1 MVKKKKQQKRPTS
14 RRTMPGSDRSP
25 GPSQAEEGGARTP
38 RSGWVGPGR
47 AGPAPLCSAPLGTR
61 SHRSARAALTAGS
74 AGRAGDRVRRRAAT
88 RAIVAPRV
96 AIRQH
101 LTTMWRLLLA
111 RGGRRR
117 SDWPP
122 DGPAASARRLPER
135 AAPAESREG
144 PGGARSGRGCECVRA
159 CVSVKCARALLPEFD
174 FFSPLIRLKM

>member
-1 MVKKKKQQKRPTS
+1 
-14 RRTMPGSDRSP
+14 MPGSDRSP
-25 GPSQAEEGGARTP
+25 GPAQAADGGAGTRFP
-38 RSGWVGPGR
+38 RRVGPGR
-47 AGPAPLCSAPLGTR
+47 AG
-61 SHRSARAALTAGS
+61 SARDALRTA
-74 AGRAGDRVRRRAAT
+74 RRVRPWRPDLPGERESTFAAAPPAAT

-144 PGGARSGRGCECVRA
+144 PGGARSGRGWVCVR
-159 CVSVKCARALLPEFD
+159 VKVCSIARYLSPT
-174 FFSPLIRLKM
+174 FFPLIRLKL

>member
-1 MVKKKKQQKRPTS
+1 MAE
-14 RRTMPGSDRSP
+14 P
-25 GPSQAEEGGARTP
+25 GPP
-38 RSGWVGPGR
+38 SGVGPGR
-47 AGPAPLCSAPLGTR
+47 AGSALFGPARDAPRT
-61 SHRSARAALTAGS
+61 AR
-74 AGRAGDRVRRRAAT
+74 RVRPWRPDLPGERETAFAAAPPAAT

-144 PGGARSGRGCECVRA
+144 PGGARSGRGCACVRA
-159 CVSVKCARALLPEFD
+159 CKVCSIARYLSSIF
-174 FFSPLIRLKM
+174 FFSFNPVEIVIASLTTWVSYIFSECHLS